1 MTPSQGKGNALNN
14 DHTFLYPGQGSQHVG
29 MGMELYRTFPEART
43 IFERADSL
51 LGFSLSRICF
61 EGPEELLHEDL
72 NAQLAM
78 FTISCAITDVLTRHD
93 ITPAATTG
101 YSSGFYAA
109 AYAAGCFDFEY
120 GLGLVKEAGEILLD
134 EGNAFEGAMA
144 VIFGLSREE
153 VHALCEPIAG
163 VDVAISNTPR
173 QTVISGIRSAV
184 EETMEKALTADAL
197 DAYHLRVSTA
207 YHSNM
212 MNASTVRFL
221 DTIDDACL
229 HNPTIPLLSYS
240 SLEYLGSS
248 HDVKHTMARQLS
260 QPVRWVDAVKKLH
273 HDSAGLCIEV
283 GPGSVIFRTV
293 RWIDRHIDI
302 MVTDDRYNID
312 KVIER
317 CRTRRIL

>member
-1 MTPSQGKGNALNN
+1 
-14 DHTFLYPGQGSQHVG
+14 
-29 MGMELYRTFPEART
+29 MGMDLYQAFPEART

-61 EGPEELLHEDL
+61 EGPEELLNEDL

-78 FTISCAITDVLTRHD
+78 FTLSCAITDVLTHHQ
-93 ITPAATTG
+93 ITPSATTG

-120 GLGLVKEAGEILLD
+120 GLRLVKEAGEILLD
-134 EGNAFEGAMA
+134 EGSTFEGAMA

-153 VHALCEPIAG
+153 VHALCAPVAG

-184 EETMEKALTADAL
+184 ETAMEKALAADAL
-197 DAYHLRVSTA
+197 DAYPLRVSTA
-207 YHSNM
+207 YHSAM
-212 MNASTVRFL
+212 MQKSSVRFF
-221 DTIDDACL
+221 DTIDDSRLCT
-229 HNPTIPLLSYS
+229 PKIPLLSYS
-240 SLEYLGSS
+240 SLEYVRSS
-248 HDVKHTMARQLS
+248 LSAKDTMARQLS
-260 QPVRWVDAVKKLH
+260 QPVRWVDAVKTLH

-302 MVTDDRYNID
+302 MTTDTGNNVD

-317 CRTRRIL
+317 CRTG